1 MQHVV
6 QLDDL
11 VVLKQKSLTISRNG
25 DPMEPRS
32 HLHLL
37 EYTDLL
43 DELSRKSIALKLD
56 KFDRHCIVRRNML
69 SLATVS
75 ESVLSSIE
83 EEDSA
88 DLVDLAVGTG
98 TELLDELV
106 VGCWHI
112 QL

>member
-1 MQHVV
+1 M
-6 QLDDL
+6 
-11 VVLKQKSLTISRNG
+11 LTIRTDFGANKN
-25 DPMEPRS
+25 RS

-43 DELSRKSIALKLD
+43 DELSRKAIALKLD
-56 KFDRHCIVRRNML
+56 KFDCHCIVRRNML
-69 SLATVS
+69 SLATVL

-106 VGCWHI
+106 IGCWHI